1 MTQRV
6 SAQVT
11 QPLRRAHQTWRNAPH
26 TATLGHMSKR
36 GRSSTQGERGAAAE
50 RSETLT
56 LAQAAELIG
65 MNPADLAGFIR
76 EAGLEPAG
84 PEAEWRLEADD
95 VMKLKAERAKTAQ
108 RNLAELAKAAE
119 ALP

>member
-1 MTQRV
+1 MSAHTTQRV
-6 SAQVT
+6 SAN
-11 QPLRRAHQTWRNAPH
+11 QTWRNAPH

-36 GRSSTQGERGAAAE
+36 GRSSKQGERADAAE
-50 RSETLT
+50 SSETLT
-56 LAQAAELIG
+56 LTQAAELIG

-84 PEAEWRLEADD
+84 PEAEWRLESAD
-95 VMKLKAERAKTAQ
+95 VMKLGAERVKTAQ